1 MNMNQ
6 KNIQAGTLQQKM
18 EQTQS
23 LSPQQVMVARLTE
36 MSVEALKGRIE
47 NECQEN
53 PWLEKADN
61 LPDHDPGSEP
71 YDYDG
76 GQPSDEHADYKA
88 EDDYRSE
95 DDIPD
100 YLLRPTGGTRQ
111 AENIE
116 WADTQTFYDRLK
128 EQAGEF
134 DLTDKQQRIM
144 DYLIGSLEDSGM
156 LAKPILQIADELEIY
171 QGIPATPEEVEEVL
185 HVIWQFDPPGI
196 GARSM
201 QECLLIQIARKE
213 QGETRRLM
221 DTVIRHFYDEFI
233 KKHWDVIQQQMQ
245 LSTTQMG
252 MLQHELLRL
261 NPRPGSALGESMAH
275 ATNQI
280 TPDFIVDTDTDGN
293 ITMTLNEG
301 DLPQVVVSQE
311 AVDKVEAYEA
321 SRDTLSRSAMEDLQ
335 FTREYVTRGQV
346 FVKAL
351 QQRRDSMVRTMQA
364 IIRLQ
369 RDYFLDGDEMSL
381 HPMRLEDVSQQTG
394 LDISTV
400 SRVCT
405 SKYVQT
411 AYGTIP
417 LKWFFSSSVKKN
429 GGEVSVKKVKAVI
442 QDMLDN
448 EDKRRPYSDEQL
460 SAMLQAKGYDVARRT
475 VAKYRESIG
484 YPVARLRKEHL

>member
-1 MNMNQ
+1 MNQ

-61 LPDHDPGSEP
+61 LPDHDPESEP

-88 EDDYRSE
+88 EDDYSSE

-156 LAKPILQIADELEIY
+156 LTKPILQIADELEIY

-201 QECLLIQIARKE
+201 QECLLIQVARKE

-301 DLPQVVVSQE
+301 DLP
-311 AVDKVEAYEA
+311 
-321 SRDTLSRSAMEDLQ
+321 
-335 FTREYVTRGQV
+335 
-346 FVKAL
+346 
-351 QQRRDSMVRTMQA
+351 
-364 IIRLQ
+364 
-369 RDYFLDGDEMSL
+369 
-381 HPMRLEDVSQQTG
+381 
-394 LDISTV
+394 
-400 SRVCT
+400 
-405 SKYVQT
+405 
-411 AYGTIP
+411 
-417 LKWFFSSSVKKN
+417 
-429 GGEVSVKKVKAVI
+429 
-442 QDMLDN
+442 
-448 EDKRRPYSDEQL
+448 
-460 SAMLQAKGYDVARRT
+460 
-475 VAKYRESIG
+475 
-484 YPVARLRKEHL
+484 

>member
-88 EDDYRSE
+88 EDDYSSE

-156 LAKPILQIADELEIY
+156 LTKPILQIADELEIY

-201 QECLLIQIARKE
+201 QECLLIQVARKE

-245 LSTTQMG
+245 LSITQMG

-261 NPRPGSALGESMAH
+261 NPRPGSALGESMVH

-335 FTREYVTRGQV
+335 FTREYVTRGQM